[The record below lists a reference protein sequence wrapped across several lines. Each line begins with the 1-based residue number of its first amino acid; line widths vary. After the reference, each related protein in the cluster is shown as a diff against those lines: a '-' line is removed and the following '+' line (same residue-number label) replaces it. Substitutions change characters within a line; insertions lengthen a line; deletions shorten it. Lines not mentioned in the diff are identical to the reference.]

1 MIPPT
6 SAADTVEAMR
16 TNHLHSAPAPPSN
29 STPKAET
36 TTAERAPS
44 LTNRALAVL
53 AVLWCLTFAAANVG
67 HLATGSLTSG
77 EWAPYASGIQI
88 MSVVVLLL
96 KLIGAAMALLS
107 LRNTPRASWLL
118 ATALWTMAALVVLY
132 ALGNV
137 AITVATTTGVTSP
150 SAAWAATGGVT
161 TRTVGYIAFFLAG
174 APVFTAIAASYHRR
188 RRPGTSA
195 FLTGL
200 IGAPLVLAGLLLAI
214 PAALTAA
221 GLLP

>member
-1 MIPPT
+1 RVIPPT

-107 LRNTPRASWLL
+107 LRN
-118 ATALWTMAALVVLY
+118 
-132 ALGNV
+132 
-137 AITVATTTGVTSP
+137 
-150 SAAWAATGGVT
+150 
-161 TRTVGYIAFFLAG
+161 
-174 APVFTAIAASYHRR
+174 
-188 RRPGTSA
+188 
-195 FLTGL
+195 
-200 IGAPLVLAGLLLAI
+200 
-214 PAALTAA
+214 
-221 GLLP
+221 